1 MTGAVR
7 RVAVLGCGY
16 VGLELARQLRGQY
29 RVVGVR
35 RSERGLAR
43 IRDLGVDAVGADLS
57 DPDDMAALPEADVIV
72 YAASTSGGEG
82 ARTIYTTALERTI
95 RAYAARAHPPDR
107 FVYTSSTGVY
117 GDADGA
123 WVDETTT
130 IYPDTE
136 RQGILLDAEGLV
148 LETAPAE
155 GLDGTV
161 VRFGGLYGPGRYRL
175 DRYLDGPVTEGY
187 LNLVHRDDAAGAVR
201 FLLDTDTA
209 RNEVVNAVD
218 TEPLEKWAFADWLA
232 SECGVQPPPKQ
243 TVEERLTGDV
253 SPAAE
258 HRIRAN
264 KRCSSEK
271 LRKLGYDF
279 SYPTAR
285 EGYRPAIQ
293 EFRERAASQ

>member
-1 MTGAVR
+1 MAETQIAI
-7 RVAVLGCGY
+7 LGCGY
-16 VGLELARQLRGQY
+16 VGLELARQLRGEY

-35 RSERGLAR
+35 RSDSGLAR
-43 IRDLGVDAVGADLS
+43 IREAGVDAVRADVT
-57 DPDDMAALPEADVIV
+57 DPDDMAALPEADVVV
-72 YAASTSGGEG
+72 YAASASGGED
-82 ARTIYTTALERTI
+82 ARTIYHTALEQTI
-95 RAYAARAHPPDR
+95 EAYAARAHSPDR

-136 RQGILLDAEGLV
+136 RQQILLDAEELV
-148 LETAPAE
+148 LERAPE
-155 GLDGTV
+155 HGIDGTV
-161 VRFGGLYGPGRYRL
+161 VRFGGLYGPDRYRL

-187 LNLVHRDDAAGAVR
+187 LNLVHRDDAAGAVG
-201 FLLDTDTA
+201 FLVDTEAA
-209 RNEVVNAVD
+209 RNDIVNAVD

-232 SECGVQPPPKQ
+232 AECGVDSPPKE
-243 TVEERLTGDV
+243 TVEERLTEDV

-271 LRKLGYDF
+271 LRELGYAF
-279 SYPTAR
+279 AYPTAHA
-285 EGYRPAIQ
+285 GYRPAI
-293 EFRERAASQ
+293 EDYRARQSSA

>member
-1 MTGAVR
+1 MAET
-7 RVAVLGCGY
+7 RVAILGCGY
-16 VGLELARQLRGQY
+16 VGLELARQLRGPY

-35 RSERGLAR
+35 RSETGLAR
-43 IRDLGVDAVGADLS
+43 IRELGVDAVGADLS
-57 DPDDMAALPEADVIV
+57 DPEDVAALPEADVVV
-72 YAASTSGGEG
+72 YAASASGSES
-82 ARTIYTTALERTI
+82 ARTIYNAALERTI
-95 RAYAARAHPPDR
+95 RAYGARDTPPDR
-107 FVYTSSTGVY
+107 FVYSSSTGVY

-136 RQGILLDAEGLV
+136 RQRILLEAERLV
-148 LETAPAE
+148 LETAPEE
-155 GLDGTV
+155 GMDGTV
-161 VRFGGLYGPGRYRL
+161 VRFGGLYGPDRYRL

-232 SECGVQPPPKQ
+232 SECGVEPPPKQ
-243 TVEERLTGDV
+243 SVEERLTGDV

-271 LRKLGYDF
+271 LRALGYEF
-279 SYPTAR
+279 AYPTAR
-285 EGYRPAIQ
+285 EGYRQAI
-293 EFRERAASQ
+293 EAFRDTRTSG